1 MPARML
7 EALERRVFRRSKAY
21 GSWSDPDVRVKS
33 TGSRFAK
40 RGSRTI
46 PVTVRASGRRS
57 ASSARSDEMSA
68 LAAQSRAHGLSPF
81 TEVGSGKAL
90 TTGAARSTIGVPLRP
105 FSAPKGDLVLPSA
118 PDIPSGITATRRS
131 IRVASP
137 TFSKSVDQSVDRR
150 YSRTRRKLRDF
161 VRNNDKLCH
170 PHRVLRLAA

>member
-40 RGSRTI
+40 RGCRTI

-118 PDIPSGITATRRS
+118 PDIPLRHHGNETIDTGRFAD
-131 IRVASP
+131 VL
-137 TFSKSVDQSVDRR
+137 KSVGQSVDRR
-150 YSRTRRKLRDF
+150 YPRTRRKLRDF

-170 PHRVLRLAA
+170 LHRVLRLAA

>member
-40 RGSRTI
+40 RG
-46 PVTVRASGRRS
+46 
-57 ASSARSDEMSA
+57 SSARSDEMSA

-105 FSAPKGDLVLPSA
+105 FSAAKGDLVLPSA
-118 PDIPSGITATRRS
+118 PDIPLRHHGNETIDTGRFADVLKKCRS
-131 IRVASP
+131 KCRSP
-137 TFSKSVDQSVDRR
+137 IFADSSETPG
-150 YSRTRRKLRDF
+150 LRQ
-161 VRNNDKLCH
+161 KQ
-170 PHRVLRLAA
+170 